1 MSIENMNMTTDGRKQ
16 RSEDSKRRIVAA
28 MLELVRE
35 GKIAPTA
42 EEVAT
47 RAEVGLRT
55 VFRRFKDMESL
66 YAEMAVAIHEKIDS
80 IGFSARDTVNW
91 EKNLQRLVKRRLQ
104 VYEVIM
110 PYRLAAEALKFQ
122 STQLLSRHMDIVREE
137 RERLADV
144 VPAELLEDDRL
155 LLEGLEACLSFDMW
169 NQLRNDQHLSADEA
183 GEVVRRI
190 VESLLSSKSGQSA
203 TDDVTPVTDPEP
215 ALDAN
220 SNTVSINA
228 AR

>member
-1 MSIENMNMTTDGRKQ
+1 MTTDGRKQ
-16 RSEDSKRRIVAA
+16 RSADSKRRIVAA

-35 GKIAPTA
+35 GRIAPTA

-66 YAEMAVAIHEKIDS
+66 YAEMAVAINEKIDGIATPPNRS
-80 IGFSARDTVNW
+80 IDWRVNL
-91 EKNLQRLVKRRLQ
+91 KRLLERRLQ

-122 STQLLSRHMDIVREE
+122 SSILLDRHMDIVQDE
-137 RERLADV
+137 RQRLLDLL
-144 VPAELLEDDRL
+144 PEELLDDRL
-155 LLEGLEACLSFDMW
+155 LIEGLQAALSFDMW
-169 NQLRNDQHLSADEA
+169 NQLRNDQRLSASEA

-190 VESLLSSKSGQSA
+190 VESLL
-203 TDDVTPVTDPEP
+203 DDPE
-215 ALDAN
+215 AIAE
-220 SNTVSINA
+220 A
-228 AR
+228 AE